1 MYSKNKLKSLQGY
14 MNITMR
20 GNRAWFYPYAAI
32 EKQIPRYYQRKF
44 HYETLRGKNSVS
56 LISTKCNQIN

>member
-1 MYSKNKLKSLQGY
+1 
-14 MNITMR
+14 MR

-44 HYETLRGKNSVS
+44 HYETLRGGKKLS
-56 LISTKCNQIN
+56 LIN